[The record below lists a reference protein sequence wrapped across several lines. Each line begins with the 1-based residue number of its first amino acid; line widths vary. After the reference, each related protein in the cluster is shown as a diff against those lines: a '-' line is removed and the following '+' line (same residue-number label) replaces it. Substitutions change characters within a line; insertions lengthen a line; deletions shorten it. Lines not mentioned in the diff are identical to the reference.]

1 MSHIRTHIGQQ
12 LEILVDKALFVSI
25 PLLAIFMAVALIRVG

>member
-12 LEILVDKALFVSI
+12 LEILADKALFGAI
-25 PLLAIFMAVALIRVG
+25 PFLAIFMAIALIKVG

>member
-12 LEILVDKALFVSI
+12 LEVLADKVLLGAI
-25 PLLAIFMAVALIRVG
+25 PLLAIFMAVALIKVG

>member
-12 LEILVDKALFVSI
+12 LEILADKALFGVV